1 MAGTWKKIIDSG
13 FEINNKPLGDKNSLS
28 LTKGDLG
35 LGNVDNKSEA
45 DIIAAMKGSLVL
57 DDLPKIPI
65 AKITGLQTA
74 LDGKVPTTR
83 TINGK
88 KLTGDITVSKGDL
101 GLGSV
106 ENKSSATIRSEIVVA
121 DIPSGISTSKING
134 LDDTLSDFG
143 TNVDDLYGHIDIIAK
158 TPINGKILKNGAIT
172 LDTTD
177 IISVETTL
185 PSTGRP
191 GEMVRMGQFLYVW
204 QDEV

>member
-13 FEINNKPLGDKNSLS
+13 FKINNKPLGDSNSLS

-57 DDLPKIPI
+57 GDLPAITI

-83 TINGK
+83 KVNGK
-88 KLTGDITVSKGDL
+88 PLSADVTVSKGDL

-106 ENKSSATIRSEIVVA
+106 ENKSSATIRGEIVEANIPKNMSRDKIVNLA
-121 DIPSGISTSKING
+121 TDLTTITSDI
-134 LDDTLSDFG
+134 SDILG
-143 TNVDDLYGHIDIIAK
+143 Y
-158 TPINGKILKNGAIT
+158 PINGKKMKDGASII

-177 IISVETTL
+177 IIRVETTL

>member
-13 FEINNKPLGDKNSLS
+13 FKINNKPLGESNSLS

-35 LGNVDNKSEA
+35 LGNVDDKSEA
-45 DIIAAMKGSLVL
+45 DIIAAMKVSLVL

-65 AKITGLQTA
+65 AKITDLQTA
-74 LDGKVPTTR
+74 LDAKVPITR

-88 KLTGDITVSKGDL
+88 KLTGDISLKNSDV
-101 GLGSV
+101 GLGNV
-106 ENKSSATIRSEIVVA
+106 ENKSSATIRGEIVVA
-121 DIPSGISTSKING
+121 NIPSGIPTSKISE
-134 LDDTLSDFG
+134 LDDTLSLLT
-143 TNVDDLYGHIDIIAK
+143 TNTRDLYDHVDNINK
-158 TPINGKILKNGAIT
+158 TSINGKYIEKGTII

-177 IISVETTL
+177 IIRVETTL
-185 PSTGRP
+185 PSTGRA

>member
-13 FEINNKPLGDKNSLS
+13 FKINNKPLGESNSLS

-35 LGNVDNKSEA
+35 LGKVDNKSEA

-57 DDLPKIPI
+57 GDLPPITI

-88 KLTGDITVSKGDL
+88 KLTGDVSLVKGDV

-106 ENKSSATIRSEIVVA
+106 ENKSSATIRSEIVEANIPKNMSRDKIVNLA
-121 DIPSGISTSKING
+121 TDLTTLTSDI
-134 LDDTLSDFG
+134 SDILG
-143 TNVDDLYGHIDIIAK
+143 Y
-158 TPINGKILKNGAIT
+158 PINGKKMRDGTSII

-177 IISVETTL
+177 IIRVETTL

>member
-13 FEINNKPLGDKNSLS
+13 FKINNKPLGDSNSLS

-45 DIIAAMKGSLVL
+45 DLIAKMKDSLDL
-57 DDLPKIPI
+57 GDLPPITI

-83 TINGK
+83 KINSK
-88 KLTGDITVSKGDL
+88 PLSGDISLENSDV
-101 GLGSV
+101 GLGNV
-106 ENKSSATIRSEIVVA
+106 ENKSSATIRGEIVEANIPNNMSRNKIANLVTDLTGINSDLN
-121 DIPSGISTSKING
+121 DIFT
-134 LDDTLSDFG
+134 
-143 TNVDDLYGHIDIIAK
+143 Y
-158 TPINGKILKNGAIT
+158 PINGKKMRDGTSII

-177 IISVETTL
+177 IIRVETTL
-185 PSTGRP
+185 PTTGRS
-191 GEMVRMGQFLYVW
+191 GEMIRMGQFLYVW